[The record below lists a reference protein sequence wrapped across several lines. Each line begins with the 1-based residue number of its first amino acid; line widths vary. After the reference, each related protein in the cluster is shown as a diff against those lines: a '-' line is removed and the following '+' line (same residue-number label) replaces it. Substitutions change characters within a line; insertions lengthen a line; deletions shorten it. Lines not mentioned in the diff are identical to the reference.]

1 MRTLPENYK
10 LCRLKQIPWLIP
22 ISQILVNT
30 DDTQHGAGVV
40 LVTTDLGR
48 LYHVN
53 HHQLNMCS
61 KLGSRQKLSSVPH
74 LMIYSEVVG

>member
-1 MRTLPENYK
+1 VDVGSLLM
-10 LCRLKQIPWLIP
+10 LIYECAC
-22 ISQILVNT
+22 IIVLFDIDN
-30 DDTQHGAGVV
+30 TQHGAGVV
-40 LVTTDLGR
+40 LVTADLCR

-53 HHQLNMCS
+53 YHQLNMYS